1 MKLLTSADKE
11 WWIASLNASDTTQW
25 ELRVFSVRAK
35 TRDSDFRA
43 LRPASVMTSSRVAAK
58 RSKIPIAITALTLLM
73 MAVPIKAAVH
83 PVPLD
88 SKADTSTCVQCH
100 EDKTKGKAVHSA
112 IALGCMSCHEI
123 RANKDVTRVKL
134 ITTSTQALCITCHSD
149 KNAASIQGK
158 VHPPAVRDCVKCH
171 DPHTSPNQNQLLLP
185 TDGATKTDNL
195 CLTCHSTGVDV
206 PKGGSRHAALDMGCD
221 TCHVTHKTGERGKVE
236 FDDHLTK
243 APPALCLNCHDAKDA
258 SLIKA
263 HRGQPFGTANCIQC
277 HDPHQSEKPKLMQAF
292 LHNPFEN
299 QMCDSCHQ
307 SPKEGKVVLTNTDAR
322 ALCVTCHDD
331 KAKQIDAAQVQHPG
345 ALGDCT
351 ACHNPH
357 AGKTPGFLQPD
368 PVSAC
373 LACHSDQSE
382 EMKKAHLHQP
392 AFGQGCATCHEP
404 HGSENSHL
412 LRAADVNTLCL
423 ECHGPDRDPKK
434 LDDTPLL
441 TIFNGSVKLPADY
454 FRTSHP
460 PVLPLRYGMGHPT
473 DQHPVSGSMDPTNPK
488 GAPMNCLTCHQPHAS
503 TNSFLL
509 AKDQALNMDFC
520 NGCHKGKLK

>member
-11 WWIASLNASDTTQW
+11 WWIASLNPSNTTQW

-35 TRDSDFRA
+35 SHDSDFRA
-43 LRPASVMTSSRVAAK
+43 LRPASVMPSSRVAAK

-185 TDGATKTDNL
+185 TDGATKADNL

-307 SPKEGKVVLTNTDAR
+307 PPKEGKVVLTNTDAR

-392 AFGQGCATCHEP
+392 AFEQGCATCHEP

-434 LDDTPLL
+434 LDDTHLL
-441 TIFNGSVKLPADY
+441 TIFNGSVKLPENY
-454 FRTSHP
+454 FRTSRSAGAAS
-460 PVLPLRYGMGHPT
+460 PVW
-473 DQHPVSGSMDPTNPK
+473 N
-488 GAPMNCLTCHQPHAS
+488 GAPHGSAPGFRFDGPDKSKRGTDELPDLPSAPRV
-503 TNSFLL
+503 
-509 AKDQALNMDFC
+509 
-520 NGCHKGKLK
+520 HK